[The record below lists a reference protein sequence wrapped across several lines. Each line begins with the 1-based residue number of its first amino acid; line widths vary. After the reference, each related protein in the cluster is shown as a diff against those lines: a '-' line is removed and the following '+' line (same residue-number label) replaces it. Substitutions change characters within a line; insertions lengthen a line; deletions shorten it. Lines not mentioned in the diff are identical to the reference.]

1 MDESVKHSLAAY
13 FATQPVDAVYL
24 FGSQATG
31 NVNAMSDIDV
41 AVLFAEGLS
50 DSERFDLRLAVMGD
64 IGVIL
69 KRDDVE
75 VIDLAK
81 APLSLAY
88 QVVYPKYMLYCRSR
102 DRVVA
107 LEEKVIKHHIDMRR
121 SLYPIAKRHLELIA
135 TEGFSY
141 DQRR

>member
-50 DSERFDLRLAVMGD
+50 DSERFDLRLAYMSQVGRLTGFAD
-64 IGVIL
+64 
-69 KRDDVE
+69 KAE
-75 VIDLAK
+75 VIDLGK
-81 APLSLAY
+81 VPLALQFSAIHPRQELYVRHPSRRTLFEAEVASRYFDYQYFVKQNTHVSLASMS
-88 QVVYPKYMLYCRSR
+88 QM
-102 DRVVA
+102 
-107 LEEKVIKHHIDMRR
+107 
-121 SLYPIAKRHLELIA
+121 
-135 TEGFSY
+135 
-141 DQRR
+141 